1 MPFALCYFYL
11 RATHTIHQ
19 SVITVYAAA
28 EPALQIMLES
38 LRLADALKYSITFNT
53 LYQLIDSLDY
63 LPVLK
68 LPIQIFLPSPT

>member
-1 MPFALCYFYL
+1 MPFALRYFYL

-19 SVITVYAAA
+19 SVIAIYAAA
-28 EPALQIMLES
+28 EPALQIMLN
-38 LRLADALKYSITFNT
+38 ALKYSITFNT